1 MNTKNILNKIVSV
14 TGLALGAFTLSALA
28 GSWTAPTQA
37 PPSGNADAPIN
48 VGTSPQHKAGT
59 LALGKS
65 SDALSGLVMDINGA
79 IGAVNL
85 ITTGDVT
92 VGGNLGV
99 GTASPSKKLEV
110 VGGPIKATGGLIIET
125 VSADPASPETGRMW
139 LVTP

>member
-14 TGLALGAFTLSALA
+14 TGLALGAFALSALA
-28 GSWTAPTQA
+28 GSWSAPTLP
-37 PPSGNADAPIN
+37 PPSGNTDAPIN

-59 LALGKS
+59 LALGKT
-65 SDALSGLVMDINGA
+65 SDALSGLVADINGA

-99 GTASPSKKLEV
+99 GTASPTKKLEV

>member
-1 MNTKNILNKIVSV
+1 
-14 TGLALGAFTLSALA
+14 
-28 GSWTAPTQA
+28 
-37 PPSGNADAPIN
+37 
-48 VGTSPQHKAGT
+48 
-59 LALGKS
+59 
-65 SDALSGLVMDINGA
+65 MDINGA